1 MSSIQFQLH
10 QQEKTQNLEKLSRTE
25 GLPLPE
31 QISQDVEELLEED
44 MGASE
49 VHTAE
54 SKAPDR
60 PDGHSRCGGDHPIN
74 RFTWR
79 LMKARGT
86 LSEEMLYKE
95 RVVDEYFKSRVLNAG
110 ERNDR
115 FRDLE

>member
-1 MSSIQFQLH
+1 MSKNYSKRIW
-10 QQEKTQNLEKLSRTE
+10 
-25 GLPLPE
+25 E
-31 QISQDVEELLEED
+31 QVKYTLRSPRHRIVP
-44 MGASE
+44 M
-49 VHTAE
+49 VTAAVVTYIAGY
-54 SKAPDR
+54 SFLVYVVK
-60 PDGHSRCGGDHPIN
+60 GGDHPIN